1 MWRLI
6 VDLADATALDHV
18 VAAVGEQCEAISAF
32 ENGKAWRVE
41 GMSQDK
47 PDAALLDAALVL
59 LGISP
64 AVVVERLQPRDWVSE
79 NQAGFPPLRA
89 GRFFI
94 HGSHYQV
101 AAPRDAIPILI
112 DAATAFGTGEH
123 ATTRGCLLA
132 TALVKSRPRRILDM
146 GCGTGILAIAATK
159 LWRRDVLATDI
170 DPDAAPDANGPGSR
184 ACPCAGRRRDP
195 VGPAGAAR
203 GRGPV
208 GASHA
213 RSPFCRTNRARR
225 LAYACRRQPRNRMT
239 GLQALITAIL
249 QGLTELFPVSSLGHA
264 VILPRLLGWGF
275 SQSDPSFLPFLVVLH
290 LGTAAA
296 LLLYFWR
303 DWAEIIG
310 AFFGVGTAKERR
322 ERWRL
327 LWLIV
332 VATIPAVI
340 LGGGLEKYLRH
351 LFGAPEIAAA
361 FLMVN
366 GVILFTAERLRR
378 RSAGLRVATE
388 MSWRTAIVI
397 GLWQSLALIPGISR
411 SGTTMVGGL
420 LGGLHHKEAARF
432 SFLIATPI
440 ILGAAV
446 LEVPHFFQHQAES
459 GGFGPLVWLA
469 GIVAGITA
477 YASTAFLMRYFGR
490 HDFEAL
496 DPFAYYC
503 VAAGAVALL
512 LFRFVL

>member
-1 MWRLI
+1 
-6 VDLADATALDHV
+6 
-18 VAAVGEQCEAISAF
+18 
-32 ENGKAWRVE
+32 
-41 GMSQDK
+41 
-47 PDAALLDAALVL
+47 
-59 LGISP
+59 
-64 AVVVERLQPRDWVSE
+64 
-79 NQAGFPPLRA
+79 
-89 GRFFI
+89 
-94 HGSHYQV
+94 
-101 AAPRDAIPILI
+101 
-112 DAATAFGTGEH
+112 
-123 ATTRGCLLA
+123 
-132 TALVKSRPRRILDM
+132 
-146 GCGTGILAIAATK
+146 
-159 LWRRDVLATDI
+159 
-170 DPDAAPDANGPGSR
+170 
-184 ACPCAGRRRDP
+184 
-195 VGPAGAAR
+195 
-203 GRGPV
+203 
-208 GASHA
+208 
-213 RSPFCRTNRARR
+213 
-225 LAYACRRQPRNRMT
+225 MT

-275 SQSDPSFLPFLVVLH
+275 SQNDPSFLPFLVVLH

-303 DWAEIIG
+303 DWAQIVG
-310 AFFGVGTAKERR
+310 AFFGIGTAKERR

-340 LGGGLEKYLRH
+340 LGAGLEKYLRH
-351 LFGAPEIAAA
+351 LFGSPEIAAA

-366 GVILFTAERLRR
+366 GVILFVAERLRR
-378 RSAGLRVATE
+378 RNAGFGVATD
-388 MSWRTAIVI
+388 MTWRTALII

-446 LEVPHFFQHQAES
+446 LEVPHFFHHQAES

-503 VAAGAVALL
+503 VVAGGAALL
-512 LFRFVL
+512 LFRLVL